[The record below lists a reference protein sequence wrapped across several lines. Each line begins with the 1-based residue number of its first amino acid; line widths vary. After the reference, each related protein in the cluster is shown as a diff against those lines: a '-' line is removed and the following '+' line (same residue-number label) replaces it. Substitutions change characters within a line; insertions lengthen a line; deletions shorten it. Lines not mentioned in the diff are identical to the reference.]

1 MYDLIVIGGGP
12 AGLAAAYAA
21 WNKGLKHIAI
31 LERDKELGGIL
42 NQCIHNGFGLHYFK
56 EQLTGPEYASRFAAM
71 VADTGVEVFLDT
83 MVLQV
88 TPRRHLHSRHAPGR
102 CAHCRCCPAVCE
114 YGGLHGGQA
123 CGHSRLR

>member
-21 WNKGLKHIAI
+21 WNKGLKNIAI

-56 EQLTGPEYASRFAAM
+56 EQLTGP
-71 VADTGVEVFLDT
+71 
-83 MVLQV
+83 
-88 TPRRHLHSRHAPGR
+88 
-102 CAHCRCCPAVCE
+102 
-114 YGGLHGGQA
+114 
-123 CGHSRLR
+123 